1 MKKQS
6 TLISL
11 LALSVSLCAGEVI
24 STNLINGE
32 IVNINGNFQRKG
44 ITNSLNL
51 PSGKQII
58 IHGINVFPYNDTRA
72 SVAFFRR
79 VISPNNYMDISVVT
93 SGSSQATKWSGPVI
107 GPANLEY
114 GLLQTGTW
122 GGSADT
128 LMQTTCSFLFEIK
141 DDPFQV
147 ASVSSQNIS
156 SASVVV
162 PANATGDVDVLLEQS
177 TDMIT
182 WTQCLPGTYNSST
195 QKRFFRVRAVEK

>member
-1 MKKQS
+1 MKKRF
-6 TLISL
+6 TIISL
-11 LALSVSLCAGEVI
+11 FALSLKICVGEVI

-32 IVNINGNFQRKG
+32 IVNISGNFQRKG
-44 ITNSLNL
+44 LTNTLIL
-51 PSGKQII
+51 PSGKQIL

-79 VISPNNYMDISVVT
+79 VLSPNNYMDISIVT

-122 GGSADT
+122 GGSAET

-141 DDPFQV
+141 DDPFQAV
-147 ASVSSQNIS
+147 NVSSANIS
-156 SASVVV
+156 STSVVV
-162 PANATGDVDVLLEQS
+162 PSNATGDVDVLLEQS
-177 TDMIT
+177 NDMIT

-195 QKRFFRVRAVEK
+195 VKRFFRVRAVEK